1 MYQIMVHGAGPALWE
16 REPRKRR
23 KLVEQ
28 LSGHVL
34 CAVGTTGISRFCF
47 AMLWQQKQE
56 LDKNVWEQPKSKN
69 GVASPA
75 VAGHSPLLYPSLALP
90 LWREPRQKTFP
101 SSGFA
106 DHSLA
111 NARLDLQRTRARLS
125 QHFPCKRLLCSAI
138 ALSGRKS
145 VLIWSWEVSKYAKLL
160 NAVAC
165 YPRKTEE

>member
-1 MYQIMVHGAGPALWE
+1 MVQLLLSEKGSLGKGGNLLSSWVAMSRVLREQPALAGFALQ
-16 REPRKRR
+16 RYGNKNKRKNWTKMFENSLR
-23 KLVEQ
+23 
-28 LSGHVL
+28 
-34 CAVGTTGISRFCF
+34 AN
-47 AMLWQQKQE
+47 
-56 LDKNVWEQPKSKN
+56 D

-75 VAGHSPLLYPSLALP
+75 VAGHSPLLSPSLALP

-111 NARLDLQRTRARLS
+111 NARLGLQHTRARLS
-125 QHFPCKRLLCSAI
+125 QHFPCKRLLRSAI

-145 VLIWSWEVSKYAKLL
+145 VLIWSGEVSKYAKLL